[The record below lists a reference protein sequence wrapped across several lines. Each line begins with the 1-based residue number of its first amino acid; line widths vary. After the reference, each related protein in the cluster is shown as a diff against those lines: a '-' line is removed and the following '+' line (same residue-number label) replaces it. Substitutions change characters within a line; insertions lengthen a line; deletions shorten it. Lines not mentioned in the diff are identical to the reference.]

1 MLHTDFYPFPSL
13 STNRLL
19 LRELQPTD
27 DVAIQQLRSNADVN
41 TYLERPAAIDL
52 AAARQFITSTNNRFA
67 NAEGLYWVIT
77 APPSPQLIGTIC
89 LWNYQPADGS
99 VEIGYELM
107 PSFQRQGYMQ
117 EAMAAVIHFAFEQMN
132 ARVVNAEVVAA
143 NQPSIRSL
151 QKSGFIAIPHP
162 QPKELLF
169 FQLSRK

>member
-1 MLHTDFYPFPSL
+1 MHTDFYPFPSL

-19 LRELQPTD
+19 LRELQLTD
-27 DVAIQQLRSNADVN
+27 DVAIQALRSNADVN

-77 APPSPQLIGTIC
+77 TPSSSQLMGTIC

-107 PSFQRQGYMQ
+107 PKYQRQGFMQ
-117 EAMAAVIHFAFEQMN
+117 EAIAAVITFAFTRIQAN
-132 ARVVNAEVVAA
+132 VIKAEVDVS
-143 NQPSIRSL
+143 NQPSIKAL
-151 QKSGFIAIPHP
+151 QKHGFTEIPH
-162 QPKELLF
+162 QRLHEILHFEL
-169 FQLSRK
+169 RNK